1 MNILIVESPKLKKRF
16 LFIPFPATGTQ
27 GLATA
32 ARFGSLI
39 GKGGGGVQNFGDE
52 FFLDK
57 TEWMSGRMDED
68 GGDCVSSRSYT
79 AYGLKKLTPDVI
91 SARLR

>member
-27 GLATA
+27 GLATD

-57 TEWMSGRMDED
+57 TE
-68 GGDCVSSRSYT
+68 
-79 AYGLKKLTPDVI
+79 
-91 SARLR
+91 